1 MAMPN
6 IAEPTE
12 KWTGKINEVTLGGD
26 SRKRVTVGGA
36 TTLPFLH
43 FEGSIPHQP
52 VIAIDIEDRPPQG
65 WSPVLE
71 AAWGD
76 ALDEGPAAWAKRAVE
91 AGADMVALRLGS
103 ADPDAENTGAA
114 EAVETVKQVLAVVD
128 VPLIVYGPGVVEKDN
143 EVLVAVAD
151 ATAGQGLALGLCEEK
166 NYRTIAATCIAN
178 GHVAI
183 ANTPIDINLAK
194 QLNILLC
201 DLGMSPDSILMD
213 PTTGALGYG
222 LEYSYSVMERLRLA
236 GLGGDAM
243 TAIPMICTAG
253 EESWRQKESKFT
265 EGMPE
270 AWGDHLERSLVW
282 EEITTFTLFAAGA
295 DIVILRHPR
304 SVERVKTVIDRLMSK
319 SD

>member
-43 FEGSIPHQP
+43 FEGSIPHRP

-76 ALDEGPAAWAKRAVE
+76 VLDEGPAAWAERAVE

-114 EAVETVKQVLAVVD
+114 EAVETVKQVLAAVN

-166 NYRTIAATCIAN
+166 NYRTIVATCIAN

-194 QLNILLC
+194 QLNILLM
-201 DLGMSPDSILMD
+201 DMGLPADRILMD

-222 LEYSYSVMERLRLA
+222 MEYTYSVMERLRVAALQS
-236 GLGGDAM
+236 DAM
-243 TAIPMICTAG
+243 TSIPMIVNPG
-253 EESWRQKESKFT
+253 R
-265 EGMPE
+265 E
-270 AWGDHLERSLVW
+270 AWRFKEAKTAEGVPPEWGDLEERGIVW
-282 EEITTFTLFAAGA
+282 EGLTATALLHSGA
-295 DIVILRHPR
+295 DILVMRHPR
-304 SVERVKTVIDRLMSK
+304 AVALVKTAIDSLMA